1 MAHSI
6 HYMGNKNLRRA
17 GVSLPVSKHQMQE
30 IIRCKK
36 DFYYFF
42 ENYVKIIDLDKGLIS
57 FIPRDYQK
65 RFVQSIHENR
75 FTISMQPRQMGKSI
89 AVSAYIAWFSLFHTE
104 KRSAILANK
113 EDMAKN
119 ILGDVKK
126 MIENLPI
133 WLQQGIIEWNKKS
146 IEFENGS
153 SVFCQGTTEN
163 SLRGDSVNLVLLDEF
178 AHIPATTADAFF
190 ASVYPTISS
199 AETTKIIIV
208 STPKG
213 LNQFYKLWN
222 DAINGE
228 NSYNPVLV
236 EWHEHPNRDEA
247 WAEKTLADIGP
258 HRFAQEYNN
267 DFMGSA
273 GTLIDPVKI
282 NQLTAK
288 QPIHQSEGLDVYE
301 KPIEGHEYIV
311 TVDVAHGKGLDYTV
325 CSVFDTTSIPY
336 KYVAKFRSNT
346 ISPLALPEMVA
357 NLGISYNRA
366 YVLIEVNDIGHSI
379 AESLYHEL
387 EYENIFSVKSSGR
400 SGQILSYNMSSKN
413 SKGLKTTKSSKKIG
427 CANLKA
433 LIENDK
439 LVIHDFDAIK
449 EFSTFTF
456 TDNASGGTYQA
467 DEGEYDD
474 VVMSLVLFGWL
485 VNDKI
490 FSEMSDKSIRRD
502 ILDNDMDLIEESL
515 LPVGFF
521 NTPNAYGSNEPEVV
535 QEGGLN
541 WWK

>member
-1 MAHSI
+1 
-6 HYMGNKNLRRA
+6 MGNKNLRRA
-17 GVSLPVSKHQMQE
+17 GVSIPVSPHQLKE
-30 IIRCKK
+30 IVRCKK

-42 ENYVKIIDLDKGLIS
+42 ENYIKIIDLDTGLIP
-57 FIPRDYQK
+57 FKPRPYQK
-65 RFVQSIHENR
+65 RFIDSIHDNR

-89 AVSAYIAWFSLFHTE
+89 AVSAYIAWFSIFNDN

-119 ILGDVKK
+119 ILGDVKV
-126 MIENLPI
+126 MIENLPL
-133 WLQQGIIEWNKKS
+133 WLQMGVVEWNKKS

-178 AHIPATTADAFF
+178 AHIPASTADAFF

-213 LNQFYKLWN
+213 LNQFYKMWD
-222 DAINGE
+222 DAVNKRNG
-228 NSYNPVLV
+228 YNPVLV
-236 EWHEHPNRDEA
+236 EYHEHPKRDQA
-247 WAEKTLADIGP
+247 WADKTLADIGP
-258 HRFAQEYNN
+258 HRFAQEFNN

-282 NQLTAK
+282 NSMITK
-288 QPIHQSEGLDVYE
+288 RPIHSSNGLDVYE
-301 KPIEGHEYIV
+301 KPVAGNEYIM

-325 CSVFDTTSIPY
+325 CSIFDVSKPPY
-336 KYVAKFRSNT
+336 KYVAKYRSNQ
-346 ISPLALPEMVA
+346 ISPLALPEMIV
-357 NLGISYNRA
+357 NLGKSYNNA
-366 YVLIEVNDIGHSI
+366 YVLIEVNDIGFSV

-387 EYENIFSVKSSGR
+387 EYENIFSVKTNGR
-400 SGQILSYNMSSKN
+400 AGQTLSYSMSSKHA
-413 SKGLKTTKSSKKIG
+413 KGLKTTVASKKIG

-439 LVIHDFDAIK
+439 LLVHDFDAIK

-456 TDNASGGTYQA
+456 TDNARGGTYNA

-485 VNDKI
+485 VNDSI
-490 FSEMSDKSIRRD
+490 FSEMSDSEIRKNILEQD
-502 ILDNDMDLIEESL
+502 ISEIEESL
-515 LPVGFF
+515 LPIGFF
-521 NTPNAYGSNEPEVV
+521 DVKGSAYGSESPDVV
-535 QEGGLN
+535 VEGGEL